1 MVKLGGSGSFR
12 FRVGVSVSYSYF
24 RCVRNFDFVY
34 TAAVSVPLAIRGD
47 PGKRNQWA
55 KGTMSFFGVTY
66 LLFHQWL
73 CLCCDVISICVT
85 VNNGIGNAKRRCVME
100 LPVIQKYLIK
110 IQRFV
115 YVL

>member
-1 MVKLGGSGSFR
+1 VVKLGGSGSFR

-24 RCVRNFDFVY
+24 RRVRNFDFVY

-55 KGTMSFFGVTY
+55 KGTTSFFGVTY

-73 CLCCDVISICVT
+73 CLCCDVISICV
-85 VNNGIGNAKRRCVME
+85 NNGKAKRRCVME